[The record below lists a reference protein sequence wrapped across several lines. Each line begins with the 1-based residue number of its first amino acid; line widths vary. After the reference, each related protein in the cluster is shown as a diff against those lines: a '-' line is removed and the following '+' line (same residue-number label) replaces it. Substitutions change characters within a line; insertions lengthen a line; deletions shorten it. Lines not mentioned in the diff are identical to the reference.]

1 MTAPDLLALDVVD
14 EVIGEVVGGAHVDP
28 QRQAELVGDV
38 LERQLDELAR
48 LPVESLVTNRYARFR
63 RMGRVG

>member
-1 MTAPDLLALDVVD
+1 
-14 EVIGEVVGGAHVDP
+14 VDP